1 MTVMKLRK
9 LGFAIFAAL
18 SLQATRIG
26 AQEQPRPA
34 TTTVTTTVNTT
45 NTITDVSNFVG
56 DVASPIRAR
65 SHEMDFGGSDPSLQ
79 ESATGLSE
87 GRGKKKKKKKKKKIK
102 NPSMNMLIGGS
113 MMAAFVVIF
122 MFVNMITVTL
132 GKALFFTFIAKFL
145 ISVNWKSSESS
156 SKKKSTHNDIT
167 VVMT

>member
-1 MTVMKLRK
+1 MTVMKSRE

-18 SLQATRIG
+18 SLQATRTG
-26 AQEQPRPA
+26 CAEEQPRPA
-34 TTTVTTTVNTT
+34 ATTTNTTVNTT
-45 NTITDVSNFVG
+45 ISDFVG
-56 DVASPIRAR
+56 DVPSPIRAR
-65 SHEMDFGGSDPSLQ
+65 SREMDFGGPDPSLQ

-102 NPSMNMLIGGS
+102 IKNPSMNMLIGGS

-122 MFVNMITVTL
+122 TFVNMITVTL

-156 SKKKSTHNDIT
+156 SKKKSTRNDIT